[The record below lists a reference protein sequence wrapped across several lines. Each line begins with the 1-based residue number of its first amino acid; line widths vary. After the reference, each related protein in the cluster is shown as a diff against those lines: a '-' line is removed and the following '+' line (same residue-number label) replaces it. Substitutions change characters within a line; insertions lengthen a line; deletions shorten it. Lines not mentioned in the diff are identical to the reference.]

1 MAELNLKRTGETLT
15 VTLAEHRAVVPWA
28 EMAWNEHTAQ
38 RIYDDAET
46 YGRTLFEQVIR
57 DEALRWALLARPLN
71 ERLAVLT
78 DDPEVAAIPWEYLRD
93 PNNVLLAARLNM
105 VRYVTGK
112 QHALPD
118 SQQTL
123 SIVAIPVSPVD
134 ESRPLNTE
142 HEWRRLLEAVTAPHK
157 ALSLLRVRPPTL
169 AQLEQTL
176 PGEGTSIVHFMG
188 HSGIVQ
194 GKSIL
199 EFEDPRGRSQP
210 IDAAYFADALDEQ
223 VFLVVLNS
231 CLSAAAIPTEFG
243 NVARAVVRQG
253 IPYALGM
260 QFVLLDD
267 AALEMSKTLYQHL
280 LQGRSVEEAVRRTR
294 RAIEHNTT
302 LHRSQWVAGIPVL
315 YTHLREP
322 APAIRLETGP
332 PTIAPDPAQLQ
343 ATCDL
348 TALPQALHFVGR
360 SQEISDALE
369 VLLAPAARGFVLL
382 HGLGGIGKT
391 ALAYAIAERASWSY
405 RDRVLAVSFETFATQ
420 ESEKP
425 LVVSETFADRFYNRL
440 LRFSGLDPNKYP
452 TTRDIQ
458 DAILQH
464 RVRSRSLLVLDNM
477 ETLIEAQK
485 QGDPIARSVA
495 TFLSRL
501 QEGDGMILLT
511 SRSEPPSDWGA
522 CISIPIAGL
531 SDEAS
536 ADLFLALLPAD
547 RRPSATRE
555 ARQALAHRVQGH
567 PLSLRLLA
575 GRFAESTD
583 DLMTFLSQC
592 EEELK
597 HAEQTTPSSLE
608 DPERQRTL
616 YACMDYSVTRLTP
629 EQKLVLH
636 ACSLFLTSFPAEYVS
651 MLLEDETEQTSV
663 LVQQLVR
670 LGLLERKTRTF
681 PEGSLA
687 LLEMH
692 PMLRWYIQNRFP
704 AVPTSWG
711 QRYGLIY
718 EQLARQAWQLE
729 GGYDQSA
736 WMRFLIRQSLL
747 DCEAAL
753 GYLASAGKSS
763 LAYHLARP
771 YERMGQN
778 RRALALYELA
788 LELDQAAGDIRSIA
802 VTQHAMAGVLSQQG
816 KPQEAL
822 ALYEQ
827 SLRTKKELGELRE
840 VAVTQYA
847 MANVLSRQGKL
858 QEALALYEQSLQTSK
873 ELEDIRGVAGMQHA
887 MADVLSRQGKPQEAL
902 VLYEQSLQTSK
913 ELEDV
918 RGVAMTQHAMANML
932 SKQGKPQ
939 EALALYEQSL
949 QTSNELEDVREIA
962 VIEANLAQILF
973 EQKEYD
979 RGLLLAWDAY
989 TLLQQ
994 SGYVHD
1000 AQIVQR
1006 VLISLKEAHLSPFT
1020 LSWERQI
1027 REEQPDW
1034 LRSVQEETPSEQ
1046 RRLSAEQRRVIV
1058 ANTIAVMTEMPE
1070 KQAEWSQVLSESFR
1084 TAQESNATQ
1093 DAEFFAALLSLID
1106 GQPAVLPS
1114 DHPYAEDLAEVE
1126 RGLLAA
1132 QSREAL
1138 PDPIEIS
1145 EDVLQAVRDFLTT
1158 KSWEETRQVL
1168 LQQQTRLLRP
1178 EVEELLQQQIALANN
1193 AGEHHTAEMLI
1204 LHLELLRDGK
1214 TQGTERAFEILAQ
1227 KIALPFDAELIPRSR
1242 AALRGGPTEKMTH
1255 MQYLNTLVT
1264 QTTDEGT
1271 KKLIEAIQFAL
1282 LGGDPSQLGQNLNGI
1297 YQQAWEAIVTDQ
1309 DGESEVE

>member
-93 PNNVLLAARLNM
+93 PNNVLLAARLSM

-280 LQGRSVEEAVRRTR
+280 LQVRSVEEAVRLTR

-302 LHRSQWVAGIPVL
+302 LHRSHWVAVIPVL

-452 TTRDIQ
+452 TTRDIP
-458 DAILQH
+458 DAILQQ

-753 GYLASAGKSS
+753 GYLVSAGKSS

-827 SLRTKKELGELRE
+827 SL
-840 VAVTQYA
+840 
-847 MANVLSRQGKL
+847 
-858 QEALALYEQSLQTSK
+858 QT
-873 ELEDIRGVAGMQHA
+873 
-887 MADVLSRQGKPQEAL
+887 
-902 VLYEQSLQTSK
+902 TK

-1006 VLISLKEAHLSPFT
+1006 VLISLKEANLSPFT